1 METNEKSRV
10 LDMTRGN
17 PFRLVLKFA
26 LPLFFGNLLQQFY
39 NLADT
44 AIAGHVLGD
53 HALAQIG
60 AVSALYGLITNF
72 AFGMNNG
79 LALSLSR
86 SFGAGDEQKMKH
98 VSCWMVTISMS
109 VSIVLMSIFLLC
121 KEPLLILLQDGFL
134 KRYPNFRPTVALYP
148 WKCENAVFQFNEVY
162 NGPSTNADGSPY
174 DMDSGL
180 KDVVYQFNYSHNNP
194 CGWMLYMGKNN
205 NDIIRYN
212 ISDDG
217 GDYIIKYFLT
227 ACETPTYF
235 LNNVIIYD
243 GERTKFMHRDP
254 FKSQTYFYNNVFYN
268 KSTTTT
274 TTWHDTAN
282 ASTATVT
289 TLENNRGLF
298 PRRAMDSLI
307 GSVISFRFT
316 SIIFDSGTPLINA
329 ISTALFHSRRFW
341 LSASIS
347 CAFGLFFPIFFVA
360 R

>member
-121 KEPLLILLQDGFL
+121 KEPLLILLQVPEETMAGAMEYLTIILIGIPFTMAYNMEGGWKQYDTPFVFAVQQRFEYFIGLCVYGTTGDGNRRCSVCNGFI
-134 KRYPNFRPTVALYP
+134 TGG
-148 WKCENAVFQFNEVY
+148 KCIF
-162 NGPSTNADGSPY
+162 GI
-174 DMDSGL
+174 
-180 KDVVYQFNYSHNNP
+180 H
-194 CGWMLYMGKNN
+194 
-205 NDIIRYN
+205 
-212 ISDDG
+212 
-217 GDYIIKYFLT
+217 
-227 ACETPTYF
+227 TY
-235 LNNVIIYD
+235 LA
-243 GERTKFMHRDP
+243 
-254 FKSQTYFYNNVFYN
+254 QL
-268 KSTTTT
+268 
-274 TTWHDTAN
+274 
-282 ASTATVT
+282 STA
-289 TLENNRGLF
+289 
-298 PRRAMDSLI
+298 
-307 GSVISFRFT
+307 SF
-316 SIIFDSGTPLINA
+316 
-329 ISTALFHSRRFW
+329 
-341 LSASIS
+341 
-347 CAFGLFFPIFFVA
+347 
-360 R
+360 